1 MLVSKSEEPST
12 SPGSRE
18 VEVTTRP
25 PRFISCR
32 GRRSSSPSIC
42 KTANWIEPVD
52 CWTSRVS
59 LWAVE
64 PLATQ
69 VVLKA
74 RTLSSGVTSTW
85 SRRPV
90 WRCLELVSLADY
102 KGLGLPQLIPKNL
115 VIIRVSTRGC
125 GATKPSF
132 PQLRIVG
139 FASLLS
145 KPLARLR

>member
-1 MLVSKSEEPST
+1 M
-12 SPGSRE
+12 
-18 VEVTTRP
+18 VTTRP

-69 VVLKA
+69 VP
-74 RTLSSGVTSTW
+74 LSVSEGQDFELRGDFDS
-85 SRRPV
+85 SRRLV
-90 WRCLELVSLADY
+90 WRCLELISLADY
-102 KGLGLPQLIPKNL
+102 KGLGLPQLTPKN
-115 VIIRVSTRGC
+115 
-125 GATKPSF
+125 
-132 PQLRIVG
+132 
-139 FASLLS
+139 
-145 KPLARLR
+145 

>member
-1 MLVSKSEEPST
+1 M
-12 SPGSRE
+12 
-18 VEVTTRP
+18 VTTRP

-69 VVLKA
+69 VPLSVSKA
-74 RTLSSGVTSTW
+74 RTLSSGVTSTR
-85 SRRPV
+85 SRRLV
-90 WRCLELVSLADY
+90 WRCLELISLADY
-102 KGLGLPQLIPKNL
+102 KGLGLPQLTPKN
-115 VIIRVSTRGC
+115 
-125 GATKPSF
+125 
-132 PQLRIVG
+132 
-139 FASLLS
+139 
-145 KPLARLR
+145 